1 MLYINVLQQL
11 IEDVYNIKD
20 THCTDM
26 SDFAY
31 PSGNGFFP
39 GHMCTPFPP
48 DFVGFGLVNLNFF
61 FVVCLLFC
69 HFHYYHCI
77 VCPSIYGFWFH
88 YLPLY
93 CLSFDLRL
101 LISLFTIVLSVLRF
115 TASDFT
121 IYHCIVCP
129 STYGFLISSPIYGIW
144 FPLLFTTS
152 DSHSIY
158 GFWFPLRFTASD
170 FHFDLLLLI
179 STSIYNFWF
188 PLRFT
193 ASDFP
198 FDLRLLISHSIY
210 DFWFPPSIYGFWFP
224 VSSNLSSLHEVVQKP
239 NWPPTKKLQTYH

>member
-31 PSGNGFFP
+31 PSGNVFFP

-101 LISLFTIVLSVLRF
+101 LISLFTIVLSVLRL
-115 TASDFT
+115 TA
-121 IYHCIVCP
+121 
-129 STYGFLISSPIYGIW
+129 
-144 FPLLFTTS
+144 
-152 DSHSIY
+152 
-158 GFWFPLRFTASD
+158 FWFPLRFTASD
-170 FHFDLLLLI
+170 FHFYLRLLI
-179 STSIYNFWF
+179 PI
-188 PLRFT
+188 RFT

-198 FDLRLLISHSIY
+198 FDLRLLISTSIY
-210 DFWFPPSIYGFWFP
+210 CFWFPLRFTTSDFPFDLRLLISPSIYGFWFP
-224 VSSNLSSLHEVVQKP
+224 IRFTTSDFPLRFTASDFLFH
-239 NWPPTKKLQTYH
+239 QTFLRYMK

>member
-48 DFVGFGLVNLNFF
+48 DCVGFGLVNLNFF

-101 LISLFTIVLSVLRF
+101 SDFLSDLRHLISTSIYDFWFPFDLRL
-115 TASDFT
+115 
-121 IYHCIVCP
+121 
-129 STYGFLISSPIYGIW
+129 LISP
-144 FPLLFTTS
+144 
-152 DSHSIY
+152 SIY

-170 FHFDLLLLI
+170 FHFDLQLLI
-179 STSIYNFWF
+179 SPSIYGFWF

-198 FDLRLLISHSIY
+198 FDLRLLISPFDLRLLISCFIKP
-210 DFWFPPSIYGFWFP
+210 FFATW
-224 VSSNLSSLHEVVQKP
+224 SSTETKLTTNKEVTNLSLSAETQNYNKY
-239 NWPPTKKLQTYH
+239 NMS

>member
-48 DFVGFGLVNLNFF
+48 DCVGFGLVNLNFF

-69 HFHYYHCI
+69 HFHY
-77 VCPSIYGFWFH
+77 
-88 YLPLY
+88 
-93 CLSFDLRL
+93 
-101 LISLFTIVLSVLRF
+101 
-115 TASDFT
+115 
-121 IYHCIVCP
+121 YHCIVCP

-170 FHFDLLLLI
+170 F
-179 STSIYNFWF
+179 
-188 PLRFT
+188 
-193 ASDFP
+193 P
-198 FDLRLLISHSIY
+198 FDLRLLISPFDLRLLISCFIKP
-210 DFWFPPSIYGFWFP
+210 FFATW
-224 VSSNLSSLHEVVQKP
+224 SSTETKLTTNKEVTNLSLSAETQNYNKY
-239 NWPPTKKLQTYH
+239 NMS